1 MGILER
7 NVGTSAICYFSSMY
21 VDLEV
26 ENLLIERKLF
36 MTLDD
41 SPQRTDDISKGR
53 SFSVCMCKI
62 AIVP

>member
-7 NVGTSAICYFSSMY
+7 NVGTSAICYFPSMY

-36 MTLDD
+36 MTPDA
-41 SPQRTDDISKGR
+41 SPQRTEDISRKV
-53 SFSVCMCKI
+53 FQCKL